1 MIREGE
7 CFVKWLSNLE
17 MFHKKIKEQTGQL
30 GQLGLIYVPVCPKNT
45 GYVTANVLFCSQH
58 NYSCIFLKGER
69 ERNRET
75 EGESGWEGAKERGR
89 ETETHFSQEYLNP
102 QVWINKMVIGQSLPP
117 KSFRVTHKNHC
128 GPPRVLSQEYLFVE
142 FYLFSGRK
150 WEEFQISCWTG
161 NMHA

>member
-1 MIREGE
+1 MCRSAQKTLDTSLPMY
-7 CFVKWLSNLE
+7 CFVVS
-17 MFHKKIKEQTGQL
+17 IT
-30 GQLGLIYVPVCPKNT
+30 
-45 GYVTANVLFCSQH
+45 TAAFSWRERGREIERQRGRV
-58 NYSCIFLKGER
+58 GER
-69 ERNRET
+69 ERKRG
-75 EGESGWEGAKERGR
+75 GERQI
-89 ETETHFSQEYLNP
+89 ETHFSQEYLNP

>member
-1 MIREGE
+1 
-7 CFVKWLSNLE
+7 

-75 EGESGWEGAKERGR
+75 ERESGWEGAKERGR

-128 GPPRVLSQEYLFVE
+128 GPPRVLSQEYFVCWI
-142 FYLFSGRK
+142 LSLLRQKMGG
-150 WEEFQISCWTG
+150 IS
-161 NMHA
+161 NILLNRQHACLNYKQFKNF